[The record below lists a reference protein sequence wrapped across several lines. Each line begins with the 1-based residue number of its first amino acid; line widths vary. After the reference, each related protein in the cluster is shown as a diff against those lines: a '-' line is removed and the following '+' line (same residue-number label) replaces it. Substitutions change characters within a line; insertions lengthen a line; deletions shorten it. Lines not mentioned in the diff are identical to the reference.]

1 MEKLGIFDILKDF
14 IKDHMQATLS
24 KLEDKMIDKV
34 AAISAIIL
42 GMAFLIFTFAL
53 FFIFVSIGLA
63 IWIGDYF
70 DNLWLGFLLVSL
82 WYLFFGTIF
91 WVFRRTLIKRPIARM
106 LKRSIKENGY

>member
-42 GMAFLIFTFAL
+42 GMAFLIITFA
-53 FFIFVSIGLA
+53 
-63 IWIGDYF
+63 
-70 DNLWLGFLLVSL
+70 
-82 WYLFFGTIF
+82 
-91 WVFRRTLIKRPIARM
+91 
-106 LKRSIKENGY
+106 